1 MQVLGAVGQAGGFN
15 NMLGTRKIIMNNPLD
30 RKMFRQA
37 GMSKQP
43 MGILASSPELMG
55 AVKGYQQGGL
65 NAIPILG
72 SKKFNVA
79 RSVQPNAM
87 NTLGSP
93 FQDNIGVQIQN
104 ETPLEVLKKEQEIR
118 NKNIEPNVVK
128 NSNINNIN
136 KNILDSENLEYPK
149 GSNLNVRG
157 KTNKFE
163 GEEKE
168 TSDTETTKS
177 DVSADTL
184 YGGVS
189 KNIEDEA
196 KLIKVAYDK
205 FNKNTADLKDA
216 EFLGTTYNK
225 EVAKQL
231 ELLQKEGKEFSIADA
246 KKVAK
251 GMGFSDPEELDKQY
265 GEDREA
271 SFWLNMMKA
280 GAAMAAGGSS
290 NTLTNFAKGFTVGL
304 EGYGKDTGELRKEL
318 RADKKEASKTIY
330 NLLKDGRSEE
340 LAKRALD
347 LQKSAAI
354 TNILKTEVGEERARL
369 TNEVNNE
376 VANRKLTISLYKT
389 FADMNFEAKKFN
401 VSRDDFN
408 QSIQM
413 AYAKMMPDDLKI
425 LQAAGQITVID
436 PSKPLTPD
444 NLKATPEGQKN
455 IANILTKNFNG
466 KITDTQVAITTA
478 GSLGTTDS
486 GIGFNK
492 EAEGYNA
499 KEIGTAIKEYNKRR
513 SDQIKSLGTET
524 PMIANQD
531 IQFASVYGGKINF
544 GQQTDRMKELFKAPG
559 PNNTRSLFEKNK
571 TLFINFD

>member
-1 MQVLGAVGQAGGFN
+1 MGKKDD
-15 NMLGTRKIIMNNPLD
+15 GTVPT
-30 RKMFRQA
+30 
-37 GMSKQP
+37 
-43 MGILASSPELMG
+43 E
-55 AVKGYQQGGL
+55 
-65 NAIPILG
+65 
-72 SKKFNVA
+72 
-79 RSVQPNAM
+79 
-87 NTLGSP
+87 
-93 FQDNIGVQIQN
+93 
-104 ETPLEVLKKEQEIR
+104 
-118 NKNIEPNVVK
+118 
-128 NSNINNIN
+128 SN
-136 KNILDSENLEYPK
+136 
-149 GSNLNVRG
+149 
-157 KTNKFE
+157 
-163 GEEKE
+163 
-168 TSDTETTKS
+168 
-177 DVSADTL
+177 VSADTL

-189 KNIEDEA
+189 KKIEDEA
-196 KLIKVAYDK
+196 KLIKNAYDK
-205 FNKNTADLKDA
+205 FNDNTADLKDA

-251 GMGFSDPEELDKQY
+251 DMGFSDPEELDEQY
-265 GEDREA
+265 GEDKEA

-330 NLLKDGRSEE
+330 SLLKDGKSED
-340 LAKRALD
+340 LAKKALD

-354 TNILKTEVGEERARL
+354 TNILKTEVGEERTRL

-376 VANRKLTISLYKT
+376 VTNRKLTISLYKT

-408 QSIQM
+408 KSIQM
-413 AYAKMMPDDLKI
+413 AYAKMMPDDIKI

-436 PSKPLTPD
+436 SNKPLTPD
-444 NLKATPEGQKN
+444 NIKATPEGEKN
-455 IANILTKNFNG
+455 IENLLTKNLSG
-466 KITDTQVAITTA
+466 KITDTQIAIKTA

-486 GIGFNK
+486 GIGFDK
-492 EAEGYNA
+492 AGEGYNV
-499 KEIGTAIKEYNKRR
+499 KQIGTAIKEYNERR
-513 SDQIKSLGTET
+513 SDQVKSLGAET

-544 GQQTDRMKELFKAPG
+544 EQQTDRMKELFKAPG
-559 PNNTRSLFEKNK
+559 PKNTRSLFEKNK
-571 TLFINFD
+571 ALFINFD

>member
-1 MQVLGAVGQAGGFN
+1 
-15 NMLGTRKIIMNNPLD
+15 MNNPLD

-43 MGILASSPELMG
+43 MGILASSPELMN
-55 AVKGYQQGGL
+55 AAKGYKFGGL
-65 NAIPILG
+65 EARDETGTINMPAYGVRRYDMTGKIMPG
-72 SKKFNVA
+72 STGSGVFQDPDVRGQTPLQVLKQEQEAKNKTIDTSLSEPKPNINDINKKIIDGGDKDNLFNVKKL
-79 RSVQPNAM
+79 RPSF
-87 NTLGSP
+87 LG
-93 FQDNIGVQIQN
+93 
-104 ETPLEVLKKEQEIR
+104 KK
-118 NKNIEPNVVK
+118 
-128 NSNINNIN
+128 
-136 KNILDSENLEYPK
+136 D
-149 GSNLNVRG
+149 
-157 KTNKFE
+157 
-163 GEEKE
+163 
-168 TSDTETTKS
+168 SDTTTTKS

-189 KNIEDEA
+189 QKIEDEA
-196 KLIKVAYDK
+196 KLIKNAYDK
-205 FNKNTADLKDA
+205 FNNNTADLKDA

-251 GMGFSDPEELDKQY
+251 EMGFSDPEELDKQY

-340 LAKRALD
+340 LAKKALD

-413 AYAKMMPDDLKI
+413 AYAKMIPEDLKL

-436 PSKPLTPD
+436 PSKPPTSD
-444 NLKATPEGQKN
+444 NLKATPEGEKN
-455 IANILTKNFNG
+455 IANILTKNLSG

>member
-1 MQVLGAVGQAGGFN
+1 
-15 NMLGTRKIIMNNPLD
+15 MNNPLD

-43 MGILASSPELMG
+43 MGILASSPELMN
-55 AVKGYQQGGL
+55 AAKGYKFGGL
-65 NAIPILG
+65 EARDETGTINMPAYGVRRYDMTGKIIPG
-72 SKKFNVA
+72 SPNSGVFQDPDVRGQTPLQVLKQEQEAKNKTIDTSLSEPKPNINDINKKIIDGDDKDNLFNV
-79 RSVQPNAM
+79 
-87 NTLGSP
+87 
-93 FQDNIGVQIQN
+93 
-104 ETPLEVLKKEQEIR
+104 KKLR
-118 NKNIEPNVVK
+118 P
-128 NSNINNIN
+128 SF
-136 KNILDSENLEYPK
+136 P
-149 GSNLNVRG
+149 G
-157 KTNKFE
+157 KKD
-163 GEEKE
+163 
-168 TSDTETTKS
+168 SDTETTKS
-177 DVSADTL
+177 NVSADTL

-189 KNIEDEA
+189 KKIEDEA
-196 KLIKVAYDK
+196 ELIKVAYDK

-251 GMGFSDPEELDKQY
+251 EMGFSDPEELDKQY

-354 TNILKTEVGEERARL
+354 TNILKTEVGDEKERL

-408 QSIQM
+408 KSIQM
-413 AYAKMMPDDLKI
+413 AYAKMIPEDLKL

-436 PSKPLTPD
+436 PSQPLTPD
-444 NLKATPEGQKN
+444 NIKATPEGEKN
-455 IANILTKNFNG
+455 IANILTKNLSG
-466 KITDTQVAITTA
+466 KITDTQVAIATA
-478 GSLGTTDS
+478 GSLGTTNS
-486 GIGFNK
+486 GISFDK
-492 EAEGYNA
+492 AAEGYNA
-499 KEIGTAIKEYNKRR
+499 KQIGTAIKEYNTSRQNR
-513 SDQIKSLGTET
+513 VDSLGNET
-524 PMIANQD
+524 NLIANED
-531 IQFASVYGGKINF
+531 IRFAKIYGGKINF